1 MTTFGPIEKLLRRF
15 WPLISLALGLFI
27 IVLIVDASG
36 SVILQRTVADGL
48 IKLVVVVG
56 IYVFMGNSGVL
67 SFGSI
72 VYMMIGAYATAWLT
86 LLPNLKKFT
95 LPGLPDFLIAA
106 QLDTLPALLLAGLLA
121 AAVSCVVA
129 LAIMRTNPIAIS
141 IATFAVLAMGYTI
154 YNNWERVTLG
164 TSSIIGL
171 PMYVDMWVCFYWAII
186 VLVIAFLYQIS
197 RFGLALRASR
207 EDEVAARAF
216 GVNVYV
222 HRVIAFTL
230 SGFIVGIG
238 GVLHGHFL
246 GILTVNAFWVPLTF
260 ITLAMLVVGGQNSL
274 AGAVV
279 GVVVI
284 TVVTEIFRELERGAE
299 LGSVMLQTPLGIQE
313 IILGGIMLII
323 MIFRPSGIMGG
334 KEIPWPFGRLTGGA
348 GKGAEPSSTKLKIAA
363 DPPQGQ

>member
-1 MTTFGPIEKLLRRF
+1 MGSVGPLEKQLRRY
-15 WPLISLALGLFI
+15 WPLLSLAAILFV
-27 IVLIVDASG
+27 IVLVVDATG
-36 SVILQRTVADGL
+36 DVLLQRTVADGL
-48 IKLVVVVG
+48 IKLIIVVG

-72 VYMMIGAYATAWLT
+72 VYMMVGAYAAAWMT

-95 LPGLPDFLIAA
+95 LPGLPDFLINT
-106 QLDTLPALLLAGLLA
+106 QLDPLPALILAGLV
-121 AAVSCVVA
+121 AAVVALVVA

-141 IATFAVLAMGYTI
+141 IATFAVLAGGYTV

-171 PMYVDMWVCFYWAII
+171 PMYVNMWICFYWALIAMG
-186 VLVIAFLYQIS
+186 IAFFYQIS

-207 EDEVAARAF
+207 EDPVAAQAF
-216 GVNVYV
+216 GINIYV
-222 HRVIAFTL
+222 QRVIAFTL
-230 SGFIVGIG
+230 SGFIVGIA

-246 GILTVNAFWVPLTF
+246 GILTVAAFWVPLTF

-284 TVVTEIFRELERGAE
+284 TAATEVFRQLEKGAE
-299 LGSVMLQTPLGIQE
+299 VGSLVLQFPLGIQE
-313 IILGGIMLII
+313 IILGVIMLLI
-323 MIFRPSGIMGG
+323 MMFRPAGIMGG
-334 KEIPWPFGRLTGGA
+334 REIPWPFGRPKPPRAAVTESVEAVEAAKPRA
-348 GKGAEPSSTKLKIAA
+348 G
-363 DPPQGQ
+363 D